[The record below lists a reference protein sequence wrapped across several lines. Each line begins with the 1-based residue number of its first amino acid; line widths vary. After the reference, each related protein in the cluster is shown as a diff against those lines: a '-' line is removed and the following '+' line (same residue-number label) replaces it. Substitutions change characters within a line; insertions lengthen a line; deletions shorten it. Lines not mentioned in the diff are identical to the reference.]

1 MIKASDIR
9 SSIGEFLGGDRN
21 FDEFENWL
29 IGHTWNIHKFGDVE
43 SQVLAY
49 SVELRIAEFNADA
62 LSLSE
67 LRLELQNIANTFL
80 LNPNQSD
87 RVISAS
93 STFFNPVPWP
103 VQPAGRPHEGASES
117 PVPR

>member
-1 MIKASDIR
+1 MVNASDIR
-9 SSIGEFLGGDRN
+9 SSIGEFLAGDRS

-29 IGHTWNIHKFGDVE
+29 ISHTWNIHKLGDVE

-67 LRLELQNIANTFL
+67 LRSELQNIANTFL
-80 LNPNQSD
+80 LNPNQSE

-93 STFFNPVPWP
+93 STAFNPVPWQ
-103 VQPAGRPHEGASES
+103 VQPADKPHAGASES